1 MLYGVE
7 INEPYQ
13 VNAEFK
19 LRCLLDVTDEGGFN
33 WTSKP
38 ERAFATEDKEL
49 AETIAATV
57 AESWDAQVVPV
68 EEGKLPTLEPEA
80 LVKAFTD
87 RARTRAKQAR
97 EIR

>member
-19 LRCLLDVTDEGGFN
+19 YRCMLDVGDEGQFN

-38 ERAFATEDKEL
+38 ARAFATEDKEL
-49 AETIAATV
+49 AEKLVVTIP
-57 AESWDAQVVPV
+57 ESWDAQVIPV
-68 EEGKLPTLEPEA
+68 EEGKQPALDADE
-80 LVKAFTD
+80 LVKVFTA

>member
-49 AETIAATV
+49 AETLVSTIP
-57 AESWDAQVVPV
+57 ESWDAQVVPV
-68 EEGKLPTLEPEA
+68 EEGKEPVLSSEE
-80 LVKAFTD
+80 LIKAFAA